1 MWLIDTGA
9 APSVLS
15 FKVYNNSFPAR
26 VKFSLGSANFAIALP
41 DGQQAKNYSTGHVVV
56 RLGNRE
62 FQMHVIVA
70 EVKGGDILGMDFLL
84 QVDSRV
90 DIAKIKCSLMAKCLI
105 VRISKTNSFVPDV
118 QFDG

>member
-15 FKVYNNSFPAR
+15 FKVYNSFPAR

-41 DGQQAKNYSTGHVVV
+41 DGQQAKTWHVVV

-70 EVKGGDILGMDFLL
+70 EVKGDCILGMDFLS

-118 QFDG
+118 QFDE

>member
-9 APSVLS
+9 ALSVLS

-41 DGQQAKNYSTGHVVV
+41 DGQQAKNYSYVVV

-70 EVKGGDILGMDFLL
+70 EVKGGAFW
-84 QVDSRV
+84 VWTSCY
-90 DIAKIKCSLMAKCLI
+90 KLI
-105 VRISKTNSFVPDV
+105 HVLTLRKSSVR
-118 QFDG
+118 

>member
-15 FKVYNNSFPAR
+15 FKVYNSFPVR

-41 DGQQAKNYSTGHVVV
+41 DGQQAKTYSTGHAV

-62 FQMHVIVA
+62 FQMHVIVS
-70 EVKGGDILGMDFLL
+70 EVKGGGILGMDFLS
-84 QVDSRV
+84 QIDSRV

>member
-1 MWLIDTGA
+1 MWLIDTGD

-15 FKVYNNSFPAR
+15 FKVYNSFPAS
-26 VKFSLGSANFAIALP
+26 VKFSLGSANFAIVLP
-41 DGQQAKNYSTGHVVV
+41 DGQQAKTYSTGHVVV

-70 EVKGGDILGMDFLL
+70 EFKGGGILGMDFL
-84 QVDSRV
+84 DSRV

-105 VRISKTNSFVPDV
+105 VRISRTNSFVPDV
-118 QFDG
+118 RFDG

>member
-1 MWLIDTGA
+1 
-9 APSVLS
+9 
-15 FKVYNNSFPAR
+15 
-26 VKFSLGSANFAIALP
+26 
-41 DGQQAKNYSTGHVVV
+41 
-56 RLGNRE
+56 
-62 FQMHVIVA
+62 
-70 EVKGGDILGMDFLL
+70 MDFLL